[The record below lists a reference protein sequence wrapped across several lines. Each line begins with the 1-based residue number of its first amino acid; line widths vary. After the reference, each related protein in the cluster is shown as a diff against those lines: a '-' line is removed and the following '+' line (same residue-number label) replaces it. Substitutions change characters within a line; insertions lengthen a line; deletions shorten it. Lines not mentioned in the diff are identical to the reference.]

1 MENAAPEPTLY
12 QKYLGISGRQIPPN
26 HYTLLGLQPL
36 ESDPETIKKAAQK
49 RADSLREQKTDENL
63 PELKALM
70 NEIAAARLCLLD
82 DARRKEYE
90 NFITGQ
96 KKSGVQMASPFAV
109 QTDGDSEEMPE
120 SPVTSAQQAMDPA
133 MFQHAQAAQMPQ
145 QAMDPAMFQHAQA
158 AQMPQQAM
166 DPMMFQQAQA
176 AHQQMGQMNWQ
187 QAGSV
192 PAQSGFPGQAQGL
205 DFGAQS
211 GVSST
216 GHFGQSSRGNFSS
229 ASKNTSTRKNSAN
242 SNSAIGFFC
251 FGALIIITVAIGV
264 ISWNSDASRARR
276 FYIDSQS
283 AVNRQ
288 DFDEGRRLAD
298 LAIQFDKKD
307 EYVRYREQ
315 IDIKQKKY
323 EKRLRHEAARAE
335 EDDYSF

>member
-1 MENAAPEPTLY
+1 
-12 QKYLGISGRQIPPN
+12 
-26 HYTLLGLQPL
+26 
-36 ESDPETIKKAAQK
+36 
-49 RADSLREQKTDENL
+49 
-63 PELKALM
+63 
-70 NEIAAARLCLLD
+70 
-82 DARRKEYE
+82 
-90 NFITGQ
+90 
-96 KKSGVQMASPFAV
+96 
-109 QTDGDSEEMPE
+109 
-120 SPVTSAQQAMDPA
+120 
-133 MFQHAQAAQMPQ
+133 
-145 QAMDPAMFQHAQA
+145 
-158 AQMPQQAM
+158 M

-211 GVSST
+211 GVSNT

-251 FGALIIITVAIGV
+251 FGALIIITVAIGA